1 MGPPPCMFLLFM
13 ICSAKELRRV
23 LLSFRI
29 QNRPGAGSTFR
40 SSGRSS
46 ISTWSR
52 KSFQEPEACSAW
64 AGFGLR
70 CSWLIGCFRCFQ
82 VAIENHIGDLRR
94 LGRFGSLK
102 YVTSTNLILGP
113 FWSEITQNVLP
124 RISDKIIEMG
134 LPNSSANVQCSS
146 QHHSL
151 ACYYWGTQKCWCTG
165 YTFTFKHV
173 NPSKFDLS
181 LWSCY
186 SAKANCR
193 PWTGRVWLKPFSDA
207 WNLGRMYQVFLKQ
220 CCGIVLCQNA
230 YCILWP
236 YRRVHS
242 ARSAHRA
249 HRAHRS
255 MLVMVYPTVR
265 VFERLGSQR
274 LNPSHGCQ
282 CGLPGFRTEE
292 GSNTRCH
299 PDLRRRNWPLGS
311 LGRRLNFLIKSAQ
324 RKVESS
330 LCFSTAMRGNETID
344 AIGSSWE

>member
-1 MGPPPCMFLLFM
+1 MFSGGHWESYRGPKEAGTIWKPKICHFDKPPF
-13 ICSAKELRRV
+13 
-23 LLSFRI
+23 
-29 QNRPGAGSTFR
+29 
-40 SSGRSS
+40 
-46 ISTWSR
+46 
-52 KSFQEPEACSAW
+52 
-64 AGFGLR
+64 
-70 CSWLIGCFRCFQ
+70 
-82 VAIENHIGDLRR
+82 
-94 LGRFGSLK
+94 
-102 YVTSTNLILGP
+102 GP

-207 WNLGRMYQVFLKQ
+207 WNLGRTYQVFLKQ
-220 CCGIVLCQNA
+220 CCRIVLCQNA

-274 LNPSHGCQ
+274 LITLESIPWLSV
-282 CGLPGFRTEE
+282 
-292 GSNTRCH
+292 
-299 PDLRRRNWPLGS
+299 WPPRIPNG
-311 LGRRLNFLIKSAQ
+311 GRF
-324 RKVESS
+324 
-330 LCFSTAMRGNETID
+330 
-344 AIGSSWE
+344 